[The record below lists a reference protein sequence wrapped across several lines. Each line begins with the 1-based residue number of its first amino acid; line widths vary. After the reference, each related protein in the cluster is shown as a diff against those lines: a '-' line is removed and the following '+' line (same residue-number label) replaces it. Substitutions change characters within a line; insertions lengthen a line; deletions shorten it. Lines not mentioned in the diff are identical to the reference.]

1 MSDDSWTPCVLTGR
15 SDLAPWPIALGHS
28 VRHRQLSLSPWVVS
42 VSCSTKPLTSLN
54 ISHQEPLALYWP
66 FRSPFWLL
74 WIMKCYR
81 RICALGQQCWHSTVY
96 VYYITLSWSKLFI
109 LTNDNKLAGIFWVK
123 LHLQHLW
130 HHCQLPQKM
139 ISTVSVLQCVCRTVI
154 KKNKLGIPK
163 ADDYF
168 HVMAKNL

>member
-1 MSDDSWTPCVLTGR
+1 MCPHGR

-81 RICALGQQCWHSTVY
+81 RICALGQQCWHSTV
-96 VYYITLSWSKLFI
+96 LFI
-109 LTNDNKLAGIFWVK
+109 TSPCPGANCSYSQMTINSQGYSGLSSIYSICDIIVNYHRKWF
-123 LHLQHLW
+123 Q
-130 HHCQLPQKM
+130 Q
-139 ISTVSVLQCVCRTVI
+139 SVCYNVCVGQSLKRI
-154 KKNKLGIPK
+154 N
-163 ADDYF
+163 
-168 HVMAKNL
+168 